1 MKKDG
6 ILILAQADHLTGEEI
21 GFAIDQ
27 IMAWGANNVYAFPG
41 ITKKNRTGCVLMI
54 DVDPDDEKEWTRR
67 LAKEFSI
74 YGYHRILSSHYCSP
88 CRTQSC
94 AVAIRKGTACFETEV
109 RFKMPEG
116 GDGPCRS
123 EHADLVHLREQVHQK
138 LKEAVSLT
146 KLRMELESQ
155 ATSDLKSLI
164 EIVL

>member
-1 MKKDG
+1 MESDG
-6 ILILAQADHLTGEEI
+6 MLVLAQVDHLTGEEI

-41 ITKKNRTGCVLMI
+41 ITKKNRTGCVLLI
-54 DVDPDDEKEWTRR
+54 DVDPNKQEEWSYN

-94 AVAIRKGTACFETEV
+94 AVTIRKGAAYFDTEV
-109 RFKMPEG
+109 RFKMPEN
-116 GDGPCRS
+116 GDGPCRI
-123 EHADLVHLREQVHQK
+123 EHSDLVHLREQVHQK
-138 LKEAVSLT
+138 LKENVSLT

-155 ATSDLKSLI
+155 ALSDLKSLI

>member
-6 ILILAQADHLTGEEI
+6 MLILAQVDHLTGEEI

-27 IMAWGANNVYAFPG
+27 IMDWGANNVYAFPG
-41 ITKKNRTGCVLMI
+41 ITKKNRTGCVLLI
-54 DVDPDDEKEWTRR
+54 DVNPDEEKEWTHR
-67 LAKEFSI
+67 LAKDFSI

-94 AVAIRKGTACFETEV
+94 AVTIRKGAACFETEI
-109 RFKMPEG
+109 RFKMPESS
-116 GDGPCRS
+116 DGPCRI
-123 EHADLVHLREQVHQK
+123 EHSDLVRLREQVHQK
-138 LKEAVSLT
+138 LKENVSLT

-155 ATSDLKSLI
+155 AMPDLKNLI